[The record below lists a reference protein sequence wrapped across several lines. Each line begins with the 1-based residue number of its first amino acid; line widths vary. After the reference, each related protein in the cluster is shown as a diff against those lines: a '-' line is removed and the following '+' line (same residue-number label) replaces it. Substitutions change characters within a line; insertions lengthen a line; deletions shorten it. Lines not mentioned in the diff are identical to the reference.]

1 MYDVA
6 TDEIL
11 AIDKRLI
18 YLKNQFLLLKEFM
31 MTFRSHRTSSSFT

>member
-11 AIDKRLI
+11 AKDNLS
-18 YLKNQFLLLKEFM
+18 KNQFLLLKEFI